1 MEPQGDSMLKGV
13 HLQLMIGPAVPVPVP
28 KPVTDALQSVQVTSS
43 KDRSGFQLTF
53 AVSKKSPL
61 LTTMLPAGYFDPMVT
76 RVIVIAIVNGFPNV
90 LMDGIVTRQEL
101 APSNEPGQ
109 STLTITGEDLS
120 VLMDVIAMNIMRY
133 PAMPEI
139 ARIYLIL
146 AKYLVFGIVPIAI
159 PPIPPDVTLP
169 TQEIATHRGTDREYI
184 RELAGEAGYVF
195 YVEPGPLPGQSIAYF
210 GPDIRIPVPQPAL
223 NVNMDAHT
231 NVESL
236 SFSLDGLAK
245 KIEIFTI
252 FDPGTHKIP
261 IPIPVPNLNILRPP
275 LGARITPPARVEF
288 ARDGTAQNPLKAAQ
302 KILGSMFNASLA
314 LSASGSLDVLRYG
327 HVLRSRMLVG
337 VRGAGIAYDGLWYVD
352 SVTHNLKRGEYK
364 QSFQLSRDGL
374 ISLTSKVP
382 A

>member
-1 MEPQGDSMLKGV
+1 MLKGV
-13 HLQLMIGPAVPVPVP
+13 HLTLMIGPAVPVPAP
-28 KPVTDALQSVQVTSS
+28 KAVTDALQSVQVTSS
-43 KDRSGFQLTF
+43 RDRSGFQLTF

-61 LTTMLPAGYFDPMVT
+61 LTTMLPAGYFDPMIT
-76 RVIVIAIVNGFPNV
+76 RVIVIATVNGFPNV

-169 TQEIATHRGTDREYI
+169 TEEIATHRGTDREYI
-184 RELAGEAGYVF
+184 RLLAQQAGYVF

-236 SFSLDGLAK
+236 SVSLDGLAK
-245 KIEIFTI
+245 KILIYTI
-252 FDPGTHKIP
+252 MDPATHKIP
-261 IPIPVPNLNILRPP
+261 IPIPPPNLSVLRPP
-275 LGARITPPARVEF
+275 LGARLTPPSRVEF
-288 ARDGTAQNPLKAAQ
+288 VDHGTAQTTPKAIQ
-302 KILGSMFNASLA
+302 EMLGITNEFSNAVSV
-314 LSASGSLDVLRYG
+314 SGSLDVLRYG

-337 VRGAGIAYDGLWYVD
+337 VRGAGIAYDGLYYVD
-352 SVTHNLKRGEYK
+352 SVTHNVKRGEYK

-374 ISLTSKVP
+374 ISLTPKVP

>member
-1 MEPQGDSMLKGV
+1 
-13 HLQLMIGPAVPVPVP
+13 
-28 KPVTDALQSVQVTSS
+28 VQVTSS
-43 KDRSGFQLTF
+43 RDRSGFQLTF

-61 LTTMLPAGYFDPMVT
+61 LTTMLPAGYFDPMIT
-76 RVIVIAIVNGFPNV
+76 RVIVIATVNGFPNV

-169 TQEIATHRGTDREYI
+169 TEEIATHRGTDREYI
-184 RELAGEAGYVF
+184 RLLAQQAGYVF

-236 SFSLDGLAK
+236 SVSLDGLAK
-245 KIEIFTI
+245 KILIYTI
-252 FDPGTHKIP
+252 MDPATHKIP
-261 IPIPVPNLNILRPP
+261 IPIPLPNLSVLRPP
-275 LGARITPPARVEF
+275 LGARLTPPSRVEF
-288 ARDGTAQNPLKAAQ
+288 VDHGTAQTTPKAIQ
-302 KILGSMFNASLA
+302 EMLGITNEFSNAVSV
-314 LSASGSLDVLRYG
+314 SGSLDVLRYG

-337 VRGAGIAYDGLWYVD
+337 VRGAGIAYDGLYYVD
-352 SVTHNLKRGEYK
+352 SVTHNVKRGEYK

-374 ISLTSKVP
+374 ISLTPKVP